1 MKEELRIVE
10 PSVELITDLPLLER
24 IERAGRICYRSEEK
38 IQEGSAEKFVKM
50 IIDRGHWSV
59 LGHSQLYV
67 QMCPEYAID
76 MVMSI
81 PQQLL
86 SQFKF
91 VSLKDG
97 TSVCAAGVDA
107 WLELFTTNYLAF
119 GYSFVKYLPEL
130 FSSLLRVNELYAN
143 PPITDGWMIGFV
155 GDRVIPMSIEDSMEM
170 LKETMIITLDRAS
183 AMQLRTHRLATH
195 SVMSQRYINFEKY
208 GFPYII
214 PDEVKEAG
222 NEAMLFWYE
231 CKFAE
236 VENYKQWLKL
246 GFKPE
251 IARTSLGSDIESTM
265 VVTATLW
272 EWRHIFQMRLDSHAQ
287 PAIRKVMKMAQERLL
302 EKYSETELA
311 PLLTF

>member
-24 IERAGRICYRSEEK
+24 IERAGRICYRSEER

-67 QMCPEYAID
+67 QLGATYAVD
-76 MVMSI
+76 LMMSL

-86 SQFKF
+86 SQFKLIT
-91 VSLKDG
+91 LKDG
-97 TSVCAAGVDA
+97 TGVCAAGVDS
-107 WLELFTTNYLAF
+107 WLEVLTTNYLEF
-119 GYSFVKYLPEL
+119 GYYFVKELPQF
-130 FSSLLRVNELYAN
+130 FSSLLQVSDLYAV
-143 PPITDGWMIGFV
+143 PPTSEEYFSFV
-155 GDRVIPMSIEDSMEM
+155 GDKVIPMSVEDSMEM
-170 LKETMIITLDRAS
+170 LKETMIITLDRAA

-222 NEAMLFWYE
+222 DESMLFWYD
-231 CKFAE
+231 CKFSE
-236 VENYKQWLKL
+236 IENYKQWLKL

-272 EWRHIFQMRLDSHAQ
+272 EWRHVFQMRLDPHAQ
-287 PAIRKVMKMAQERLL
+287 PAIRKVMKMAQGRLL